1 MLQVMFWRHSL
12 RLIWCVVS
20 LAMASSNLFEED
32 FERLSAMSTK
42 REHQNVMIDQGSI
55 TGLRGPD
62 LPSTKIKKISV

>member
-12 RLIWCVVS
+12 RLIWCVVN

-42 REHQNVMIDQGSI
+42 REHQNVMSDQI
-55 TGLRGPD
+55 PGLRGPD
-62 LPSTKIKKISV
+62 LPSTKLKDKYWD